1 MSIMENYRIDGYG
14 PVNSILDSFSTDMFD
29 GMTFIMRPVV
39 GGIDY
44 LRSMHQ
50 SYLFKKEINK
60 ISNLD
65 FETREK
71 ILDLF
76 TDIVA
81 GKLFDEDFIDELEGK
96 VSQLDEIKDVFKELE
111 HKRLNIEQKQMH
123 HILKL
128 SLRKLNGRIVSIR
141 DEINS
146 GMWEDG
152 EDIGQLLLLD
162 QVFYLI
168 QEMIKEALD
177 LPLNKLDNSNIWNEL
192 IFSLLYIEAFHRKKV
207 SDLDFQNFLSGLSLY
222 NYKKTRGI
230 KDNDAVFEALVI

>member
-1 MSIMENYRIDGYG
+1 MDNYRIDEFA
-14 PVNSILDSFSTDMFD
+14 PIDSILNSFSTDMFD
-29 GMTFIMRPVV
+29 GITFIMRPVV

-60 ISNLD
+60 ISNFD

-71 ILDLF
+71 IIDFF

-81 GKLFDEDFIDELEGK
+81 GRIFDEEFIDELERK
-96 VSQLDEIKDVFKELE
+96 VSELDEIRDIFKELN
-111 HKRLNIEQKQMH
+111 HRRLNIEQKQIH
-123 HILKL
+123 HILNL

-146 GMWEDG
+146 RMWDDG
-152 EDIGQLLLLD
+152 EDITQLLLLD

-177 LPLNKLDNSNIWNEL
+177 IPHSKLADSNIWNEI

-207 SDLDFQNFLSGLSLY
+207 SYLDFQNFLSSLSLY
-222 NYKKTRGI
+222 NYKESKNV
-230 KDNDAVFEALVI
+230 KDNDAIFEALVV

>member
-1 MSIMENYRIDGYG
+1 MDNYRIDEFA
-14 PVNSILDSFSTDMFD
+14 PIDSILNSFSTDMFD
-29 GMTFIMRPVV
+29 GITFIMRPVV

-60 ISNLD
+60 ISNFD

-71 ILDLF
+71 IIDFF

-81 GKLFDEDFIDELEGK
+81 GRIFDEEFIDELERK
-96 VSQLDEIKDVFKELE
+96 VSELDEIRDIFKELN
-111 HKRLNIEQKQMH
+111 HRRLNIEQKQMH
-123 HILKL
+123 HILNL

-146 GMWEDG
+146 RMWDDG
-152 EDIGQLLLLD
+152 EDITQLLLLD

-177 LPLNKLDNSNIWNEL
+177 IPHSKLADSNIWNEI

-207 SDLDFQNFLSGLSLY
+207 SYLDFQNFLSSLSLY
-222 NYKKTRGI
+222 NYKERKNV
-230 KDNDAVFEALVI
+230 KDNDAIFEALVV

>member
-1 MSIMENYRIDGYG
+1 MDNYRIDEFA
-14 PVNSILDSFSTDMFD
+14 PIDSILNSFSTDMFD
-29 GMTFIMRPVV
+29 GITFIMRPVV

-60 ISNLD
+60 ISNFD

-71 ILDLF
+71 IIDFF

-81 GKLFDEDFIDELEGK
+81 GRIFDEEFIDELERK
-96 VSQLDEIKDVFKELE
+96 VSELDEIRDIFKELN
-111 HKRLNIEQKQMH
+111 HRRLNIEQKQMH
-123 HILKL
+123 HILNL

-146 GMWEDG
+146 RMWDDG
-152 EDIGQLLLLD
+152 EDITQLLLLD

-177 LPLNKLDNSNIWNEL
+177 IPHSKLADSNIWNEI

-207 SDLDFQNFLSGLSLY
+207 SYLDFQNFLSSLSLY
-222 NYKKTRGI
+222 NYKESKNV
-230 KDNDAVFEALVI
+230 KDNDAIFEALVV

>member
-1 MSIMENYRIDGYG
+1 MDNYRIDEFA
-14 PVNSILDSFSTDMFD
+14 PIDSILNSFSTDMFD
-29 GMTFIMRPVV
+29 GITFIMRPVV

-60 ISNLD
+60 ISNFD

-71 ILDLF
+71 IIDFF

-81 GKLFDEDFIDELEGK
+81 GRIFDEEFIDELERK
-96 VSQLDEIKDVFKELE
+96 VSELDEIRDIFKELN
-111 HKRLNIEQKQMH
+111 HRRLNIEQKQIH
-123 HILKL
+123 HILNL

-146 GMWEDG
+146 RMWDDG
-152 EDIGQLLLLD
+152 EDITQLLLLD

-177 LPLNKLDNSNIWNEL
+177 IPHSKLADSNIWNEI

-207 SDLDFQNFLSGLSLY
+207 SYLDFQNFLSSLSLY
-222 NYKKTRGI
+222 NYKESKNV
-230 KDNDAVFEALVI
+230 KDNNAIFEALVV